1 MSRIGKKPVEIPQGV
16 DARIDGLFVTLKGP
30 KGEIVKEFSPKV
42 SIAKEGNTLH
52 VSLADDGR
60 ISRPLHGLT
69 RTLIANMVEG
79 VSRGFQKVLEINGV
93 GYRAQVQGKNL
104 VMTLGFSHPIQY
116 PFPEGITAAV
126 DKQTVITLT
135 GSDKELLG
143 QVAADIR
150 AFRPPEPYKGKG
162 IRYKGEVVRRKAGK
176 AGKAGK

>member
-1 MSRIGKKPVEIPQGV
+1 
-16 DARIDGLFVTLKGP
+16 
-30 KGEIVKEFSPKV
+30 
-42 SIAKEGNTLH
+42 
-52 VSLADDGR
+52 
-60 ISRPLHGLT
+60 
-69 RTLIANMVEG
+69 
-79 VSRGFQKVLEINGV
+79 
-93 GYRAQVQGKNL
+93 
-104 VMTLGFSHPIQY
+104 MTLGFSHPIQY